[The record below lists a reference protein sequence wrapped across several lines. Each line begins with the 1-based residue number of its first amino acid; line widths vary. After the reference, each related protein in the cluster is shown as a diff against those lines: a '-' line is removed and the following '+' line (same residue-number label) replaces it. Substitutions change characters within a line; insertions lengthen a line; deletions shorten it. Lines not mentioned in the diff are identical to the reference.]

1 MASIR
6 KHEAR
11 RFVLDDAGQR
21 VPNPD
26 PEARGKWLTEKTGRV
41 TWRASYRDAAGKE
54 HSRSFKRKVDGQR
67 WLDEVTASV
76 VTGQYVAP
84 RAGNITFRE
93 YAEGWRE
100 SQPYRPS
107 TEEAVRI
114 ALTKRVYPIIGDTPL
129 SAFTPD
135 VIQRMVKRLEA
146 DFAPSTVE
154 VTYSYVSTV
163 FKAAVASRRIATTP
177 CVGIKLPERV
187 TAKVTPLD
195 VEQVYAVAEA
205 MPERYRAMVVL
216 AAGTGMR
223 QGEVFGLTVDRVK
236 FAARKII
243 VDRQLRGVEDGRPVF
258 GPPKTPTSDRE
269 VPLPSVVA
277 DALTAHIEAYPPG
290 EDGLLFTV
298 PEGTPIRK
306 SSFWTVWQRVTRDA
320 GVAGE
325 GFHALRHHYASV
337 LIRAGESV
345 KVVQAR
351 LGHKSAQET
360 LDTYAH
366 LFPDSDDR
374 TREAVDAALGS
385 GADFSRISPGSGRP
399 KPR

>member
-11 RFVLDDAGQR
+11 RFVLVDGAR

-26 PEARGKWLTEKTGRV
+26 RPGKWLTEKTGTV
-41 TWRASYRDAAGKE
+41 SWRASYRDAASKE
-54 HSRSFKRKVDGQR
+54 HSRSFKRKVDAQA

-76 VTGQYVAP
+76 VTGMYVAP
-84 RAGNITFRE
+84 KAGNITFRD

-100 SQPYRPS
+100 SQPFRPS

-114 ALTKRVYPIIGDTPL
+114 ALTKRVYPIVGDVPL
-129 SAFTPD
+129 SSFTRD
-135 VIQRMVKRLEA
+135 LVQSMVKRLEA

-163 FKAAVASRRIATTP
+163 FKAAVESRRLGRTP
-177 CVGIKLPERV
+177 CVNIKLPEKV
-187 TAKVTPLD
+187 KAKVVPLT
-195 VEQVYAVAEA
+195 VEQVFGIADEV
-205 MPERYRAMVVL
+205 PERYRAMVIL

-236 FAARKII
+236 FLERKVV
-243 VDRQLRGVEDGRPVF
+243 VDRQLRGVEGDRPVF
-258 GPPKTPTSDRE
+258 GPPKTEASDRE
-269 VPLPSVVA
+269 IPLPQVVA
-277 DALTAHIEAYPPG
+277 DALSAHIKMFPPG

-298 PEGTPIRK
+298 PKGTPIRK
-306 SSFWTVWQRVTRDA
+306 SSFWTVWTRATREA
-320 GVAGE
+320 GAQGQ
-325 GFHALRHHYASV
+325 GFHALRHHYASL

-366 LFPDSDDR
+366 LWPDSDER
-374 TREAVDAALGS
+374 TREAVDAALIPP
-385 GADFSRISPGSGRP
+385 ADFSRIATGVDMP
-399 KPR
+399 KP

>member
-11 RFVLDDAGQR
+11 RFILDEDGAR

-26 PEARGKWLTEKTGRV
+26 PQARGKWLTEKTGK
-41 TWRASYRDAAGKE
+41 TSWRASYRDAASKE
-54 HSRSFKRKVDGQR
+54 IVKHFPRKVDAQR

-76 VTGQYVAP
+76 VTGMYVDP
-84 RAGNITFRE
+84 RAGSITFKE
-93 YAEGWRE
+93 YAEAWRA

-107 TEEAVRI
+107 TADVVRV
-114 ALTKRVYPIIGDTPL
+114 ALVNRVYPLIGDVPL

-135 VIQRMVKRLEA
+135 TIQSVVKRLEERYA
-146 DFAPSTVE
+146 ASTVE

-163 FKAAVASRRIATTP
+163 FKAAVASRKIMTTP
-177 CVGIKLPERV
+177 CVNIKLPE
-187 TAKVTPLD
+187 KVKKKVVPLEVKKVFALAD
-195 VEQVYAVAEA
+195 A
-205 MPERYRAMVVL
+205 MPDRYRAMVIL

-236 FAARKII
+236 FLERKII
-243 VDRQLRGVEDGRPVF
+243 VDRQLRGVDDEGKPMF
-258 GPPKTPTSDRE
+258 GPPKTETSDRE
-269 VPLPSVVA
+269 IPLPQVVA
-277 DALTAHIEAYPPG
+277 DALAAHIKEFPPG
-290 EDGLLFTV
+290 EDGLIFTV
-298 PEGTPIRK
+298 PEGTPMRK
-306 SSFWTVWQRVTRDA
+306 SSFWTVWQRATKDA
-320 GVAGE
+320 GISGH
-325 GFHALRHHYASV
+325 GFHSLRHHYASV

-366 LFPDSDDR
+366 LWPDSDER
-374 TREAVDAALGS
+374 TREAVDASLIR
-385 GADFSRISPGSGRP
+385 GADFLRISTPE
-399 KPR
+399 K